1 MEARHAGETLTELF
15 MGAGTHDIFGDGTDA
30 QPATPDSY
38 GQPPNGFRLPQA
50 TRLGRVSIQVADL
63 DRSLAFYEGVLGL
76 RSVEREASRAVL
88 AAHGDDMPLVEL
100 HALADA
106 RPAPARGRLGLY
118 HFAILLPDRASLGR
132 FVKHLGDIDAR
143 AGAADHLVSEAL
155 YLQDPDNLGIEVYA
169 DRPRSAWRRSG
180 RELMMATDPVDIAGL
195 LGAAGGVPWAGMP
208 AGTIMGHV
216 HLHVGDIP
224 TATTFYSDG
233 LGFDRTVW
241 DYPGALFMSAGGY
254 HHHLGTN
261 TWAGHGAV
269 PAPERDARLLEW
281 TIELPDAASVV
292 AAGDSLER
300 SGFAVARDVV
310 AGTTDIVTRD
320 PWGTQ
325 LRIRN
330 FGVAEQRV

>member
-1 MEARHAGETLTELF
+1 
-15 MGAGTHDIFGDGTDA
+15 MGAGTRDIFGDGTDA
-30 QPATPDSY
+30 QFAAPDTY
-38 GQPPNGFRLPQA
+38 GQPPSGFRLPQA

-63 DRSLAFYEGVLGL
+63 NRSLEFYERVLGL
-76 RSVEREASRAVL
+76 RVAERDASRAVL
-88 AAHGDDMPLVEL
+88 TAHGDDRPLVEL
-100 HALADA
+100 HARADA
-106 RPAPARGRLGLY
+106 RPAPSRGRLGLY

-132 FVKHLGDIDAR
+132 FVQHLGNIDAR

-195 LGAAGGVPWAGMP
+195 LGAAGGIPWTGMP
-208 AGTIMGHV
+208 AGTVMGHV
-216 HLHVGDIP
+216 HLHVGDIA
-224 TATTFYSDG
+224 TATSFYSEG

-269 PAPERDARLLEW
+269 AAPEQDARLLEW
-281 TIELPDAASVV
+281 TIELPDAASVA
-292 AAGDSLER
+292 AAGESLER
-300 SGFAVARDVV
+300 NGFSAASDV
-310 AGTTDIVTRD
+310 AGATTDIIARD

-325 LRIRN
+325 VRIRSV
-330 FGVAEQRV
+330 GAGDATA